1 MNDKHKILSTVSL
14 FHAFNDGTL
23 AVIPLL
29 FPIFKALFDLSYT
42 EIGLITG
49 GGLAISLFTEVV
61 IGRASDNNN
70 SGTLLI
76 TGVFL
81 LSGSMFML
89 SFSQGFV
96 TLLLFVFILRFSSG
110 FFHPTGIGLISRTFK
125 KDRLD
130 WAMGI
135 QSAFGDFGAFIAILT
150 TLYIA
155 VSFGWVIPLY
165 IWSILGVGCLF
176 IGIYLTRHTSK
187 KFLISRFSKNKKQ
200 TVFEAF
206 IEWVHIIK
214 RFRLLIPLFIV
225 SGASWGLTISY
236 LPLFLDEKT
245 NLALSSIG
253 IIISL
258 WVGIGAIACLF
269 YGKIQTYL
277 RRKNIITLSYLTI
290 GLMGFL
296 LIFFTSIQIIIII
309 VVLLGLS
316 TFLSF
321 PALFSFVSEATHE
334 TVEGKTFGYIFT
346 IQLGVGTVLLF
357 LSGVLADIFGI
368 WIPFA
373 LLAVAG
379 LFATILLFSNRK
391 ILQFQSLAP

>member
-1 MNDKHKILSTVSL
+1 MNDKHRILSTVSL

-49 GGLAISLFTEVV
+49 GGLAISLFTEVA

-76 TGVFL
+76 AGVFL

-155 VSFGWVIPLY
+155 VSFGWVFPLH

-176 IGIYLTRHTSK
+176 IGISLTRHTPK
-187 KFLISRFSKNKKQ
+187 KLLISRFSKNKKQ
-200 TVFEAF
+200 TVSEAF

-214 RFRLLIPLFIV
+214 RFRLLIPLFIA

-253 IIISL
+253 IITSL

-269 YGKIQTYL
+269 YGRIQTHL
-277 RRKNIITLSYLTI
+277 SRKTTITLSYLTI

-296 LIFFTSIQIIIII
+296 LIFSTSIQIIIII
-309 VVLLGLS
+309 VILLGLA

-346 IQLGVGTVLLF
+346 IQLGAGTVLLL

-391 ILQFQSLAP
+391 NLQFQSLAP